1 MTQDPFAHKSTLKR
15 SGDLNRMHHRDKMH
29 ITVYVHFTFVLS
41 TKIIRHLERIP
52 VSDDDQGKTGHSM
65 EKPWL
70 RFYPG

>member
-1 MTQDPFAHKSTLKR
+1 MTQDPFAHKTTLKR

-29 ITVYVHFTFVLS
+29 ITVYILHLS
-41 TKIIRHLERIP
+41 TKIVHHLERIP
-52 VSDDDQGKTGHSM
+52 VSEDDQGKTGHSM